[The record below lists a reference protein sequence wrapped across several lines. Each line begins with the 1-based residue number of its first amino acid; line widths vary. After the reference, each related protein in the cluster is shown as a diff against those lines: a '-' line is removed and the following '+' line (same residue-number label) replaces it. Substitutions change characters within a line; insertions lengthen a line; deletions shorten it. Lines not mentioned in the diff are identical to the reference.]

1 MRTRILCFHSKPVLI
16 LFLPVAELCIQK
28 ATLLLSVLTT
38 LPFPRDQQWLEV
50 LGQREKSSRWEQEQD
65 SPLTGK
71 CAKSHEC
78 KSSDLV
84 SLPQMTTSSFC
95 FHICTCNN
103 CLHNGLP
110 IHKRESS
117 SHARFPAAHS
127 EFAEESRRAHEWSS
141 HTLPGQMKSP
151 STYSQ
156 PGWQCSAFWQIGEE
170 KNQRITMFP
179 TYEHQGGYTE

>member
-50 LGQREKSSRWEQEQD
+50 LDQRGRVQGENSNRIHRSQE
-65 SPLTGK
+65 

-84 SLPQMTTSSFC
+84 SLPHMTTSSFC
-95 FHICTCNN
+95 FYICTCNN

-117 SHARFPAAHS
+117 SHVRFPAAHS
-127 EFAEESRRAHEWSS
+127 EYAEDSRWAHEWSC

-156 PGWQCSAFWQIGEE
+156 PGWQCSAFWQIGGE
-170 KNQRITMFP
+170 KNQQITMFP